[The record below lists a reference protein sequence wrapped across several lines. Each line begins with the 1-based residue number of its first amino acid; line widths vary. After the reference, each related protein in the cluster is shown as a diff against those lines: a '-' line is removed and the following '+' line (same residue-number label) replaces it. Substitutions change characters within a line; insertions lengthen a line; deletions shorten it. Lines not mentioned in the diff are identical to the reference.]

1 MWSSKSTVVPETG
14 EFSKKG
20 NNNLYYI
27 IYLYI
32 YIYYNVY

>member
-14 EFSKKG
+14 AFSKKG
-20 NNNLYYI
+20 NNNLYFI
-27 IYLYI
+27 LY